1 MKMKIADL
9 CIKVN
14 KNADLFF
21 NLWERWQDESEY
33 EDINEYLEVF
43 QKTFPEAYAITKRP
57 FGIKCK
63 TDEGNVHVTVKRSGD
78 RVKLC
83 ITDI

>member
-1 MKMKIADL
+1 MKIADL

-14 KNADLFF
+14 ENADLFF
-21 NLWERWQDESEY
+21 NLWERWQHESEY
-33 EDINEYLEVF
+33 EDINEYLDVF
-43 QKTFPEAYAITKRP
+43 QKTFSEAYAITKRP

-63 TDEGNVHVTVKRSGD
+63 TNDGNVHVTVKRSGD